1 MYALEEPSHPPI
13 SLYTNTSEER
23 GRSVCIPLQKSQSPG
38 LRRQDARDSSVGQ
51 DSGHGSCWVRQRA
64 DLAGP
69 FVAQLAHVVWTLAMN
84 LHVVR
89 DVSSTKEL
97 PTDMTGDLLLV
108 SHHVRSQTVLRS
120 EGSFTGLAFKWTL

>member
-1 MYALEEPSHPPI
+1 MSCRDGEKKTQTLLC
-13 SLYTNTSEER
+13 SLT
-23 GRSVCIPLQKSQSPG
+23 
-38 LRRQDARDSSVGQ
+38 
-51 DSGHGSCWVRQRA
+51 
-64 DLAGP
+64 

-120 EGSFTGLAFKWTL
+120 EGSFTGLLTVTDICFRRKVLLERLGRQLA